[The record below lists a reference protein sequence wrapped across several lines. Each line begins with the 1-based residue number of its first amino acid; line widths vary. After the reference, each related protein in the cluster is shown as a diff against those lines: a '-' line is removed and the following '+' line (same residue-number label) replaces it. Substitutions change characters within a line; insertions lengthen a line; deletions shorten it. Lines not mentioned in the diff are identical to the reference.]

1 MRLFKLVTSM
11 LGLAVV
17 MPLIV
22 AACGGGGPEELD
34 ISVKVEQEQLRPET
48 LRVKQGDKVTL
59 RIDTDDAGEFH
70 LHGYDIERDVSPRRV
85 VDLYFVADATGRFKI
100 TFHAEEATTE
110 GEGEHKEKDE
120 ELTIGFLE
128 VRPR

>member
-1 MRLFKLVTSM
+1 MVKLVTSM

-59 RIDTDDAGEFH
+59 RIDTDDPGEFH
-70 LHGYDIERDVSPRRV
+70 LHGYDIERDVSPKRV
-85 VDLYFVADATGRFKI
+85 VDLYFVA
-100 TFHAEEATTE
+100 HAEEANTG
-110 GEGEHKEKDE
+110 GEGEHKEKEE